1 MYVYE
6 FLMSL
11 YEGFYEDINS
21 ISIIFLIQDISES
34 DIRLRRQFCRW
45 VLQMIRKDPTFFQYI
60 LFSDEV
66 SFITMDNRYNCHY
79 WSTYNPHWTQRI
91 DNQHR

>member
-34 DIRLRRQFCRW
+34 DIRLRR
-45 VLQMIRKDPTFFQYI
+45 
-60 LFSDEV
+60 
-66 SFITMDNRYNCHY
+66 
-79 WSTYNPHWTQRI
+79 
-91 DNQHR
+91 